1 MLTFEFIHVTKE
13 LKNSGL
19 LSTSLASVRLN
30 NIVMA
35 ACTGLEY
42 GGGLLLLVL
51 SPRVLGGF
59 L

>member
-1 MLTFEFIHVTKE
+1 M
-13 LKNSGL
+13 G
-19 LSTSLASVRLN
+19 TSLASVRLN

-51 SPRVLGGF
+51 SPGVFVRVFVGCGGR
-59 L
+59 LNGKVQTIN